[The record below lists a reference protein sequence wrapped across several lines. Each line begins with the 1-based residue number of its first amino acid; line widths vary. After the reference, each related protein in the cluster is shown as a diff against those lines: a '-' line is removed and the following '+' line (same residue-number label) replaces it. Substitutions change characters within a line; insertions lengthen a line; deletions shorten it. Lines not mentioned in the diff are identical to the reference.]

1 MSSLVGGFWALFQGR
16 NDAYGSNSGG
26 CVRLPVTRDQFE
38 RHLSGE
44 EAIGIYPLVIHNA
57 GQYGEYAEVRWGC
70 TDIDV
75 EDVTAAVNLHKAL
88 RVLGLTSWVER
99 SRSKGYHVWV
109 FASEW
114 VPALNMRHALLLAHQ
129 LIELHPKEV
138 NPKQVGG
145 VELGNYVRLPYPGHL
160 APEGWKQERQ
170 VVFDKADAPVLCGAG
185 LEWFV
190 EHALATRN
198 SPEAIAAAAAQY
210 VPPRAINAV
219 QASLLA
225 TSTGI
230 TDKLGG
236 KGWTIYKDGPLPGGD
251 RSGTML
257 RFAAECKDSGLTPD
271 EAYTLLVDIDGRW
284 GKHYLD
290 RPRGEEHLHGIV
302 DRVYG

>member
-1 MSSLVGGFWALFQGR
+1 MADLVTDFAELFAGR
-16 NDAYGSNSGG
+16 TDAYGTNEGG

-38 RHLSGE
+38 MHLSGE
-44 EAIGIYPLVIHNA
+44 VPIGIYPLVTSGSLA
-57 GQYGEYAEVRWGC
+57 PQVRWGC

-75 EDVTAAVNLHKAL
+75 EDLTAAVNLRSAL

-109 FASEW
+109 FAQTW
-114 VPALNMRHALLLAHQ
+114 VPALDMRQALLLAHQ

-145 VELGNYVRLPYPGHL
+145 VELGNYVRLPYPGGM
-160 APEGWKQERQ
+160 AAWRNERQ
-170 VVFDKADAPVLCGAG
+170 AVLSPWTVGTYLTEVA
-185 LEWFV
+185 FV
-190 EHALATRN
+190 EHALRTRN
-198 SPEAIAAAAAQY
+198 SPEAIAAAAAMY
-210 VPPRAINAV
+210 VPPKAV
-219 QASLLA
+219 SHVGAQLLDLDGSLSRL
-225 TSTGI
+225 

-236 KGWTIYKDGPLPGGD
+236 KGWTIFKDGPLPGGD

-257 RFAAECKDSGLTPD
+257 RFAAECRDEGLTPD